1 MIRAVS
7 YLKNTLKAA
16 AAICVA
22 LLIFCS
28 GGGAV
33 YAFFANALPSNES
46 AGGSY
51 MVYECDTKQTLLKQ
65 NTELSADCT
74 LLARLMTCLLVLEN
88 PSISVTDYI
97 TPSEDSVSLSGRYSL
112 FAANQYLVDHL
123 IKSVILCG
131 ADNAARLLAKQV
143 NPNTEYFVS
152 LMNQKAGELGMANTY
167 FTNPDG
173 AADQLQR
180 TTVSDMSLFWTY
192 AMTNAQFRN
201 AAACSAAHIWG
212 GTAVL
217 NECRM
222 VASSAFPNAS
232 LIAGAY
238 TIYDST
244 KTR

>member
-16 AAICVA
+16 AAICIA

-88 PSISVTDYI
+88 PSISVTD
-97 TPSEDSVSLSGRYSL
+97 
-112 FAANQYLVDHL
+112 
-123 IKSVILCG
+123 
-131 ADNAARLLAKQV
+131 
-143 NPNTEYFVS
+143 
-152 LMNQKAGELGMANTY
+152 
-167 FTNPDG
+167 
-173 AADQLQR
+173 
-180 TTVSDMSLFWTY
+180 
-192 AMTNAQFRN
+192 
-201 AAACSAAHIWG
+201 
-212 GTAVL
+212 
-217 NECRM
+217 
-222 VASSAFPNAS
+222 
-232 LIAGAY
+232 
-238 TIYDST
+238 
-244 KTR
+244 

>member
-16 AAICVA
+16 AAICIA

-33 YAFFANALPSNES
+33 YANALPSNES

-97 TPSEDSVSLSGRYSL
+97 TPSEDSVSLSGRNSL

-173 AADQLQR
+173 AADQL
-180 TTVSDMSLFWTY
+180 
-192 AMTNAQFRN
+192 
-201 AAACSAAHIWG
+201 
-212 GTAVL
+212 
-217 NECRM
+217 
-222 VASSAFPNAS
+222 
-232 LIAGAY
+232 
-238 TIYDST
+238 
-244 KTR
+244 

>member
-1 MIRAVS
+1 MIRAVT

-16 AAICVA
+16 AAICIA
-22 LLIFCS
+22 LTVLFS
-28 GGGAV
+28 GSGAA
-33 YAFFANALPSNES
+33 YAFFANTLPSNES
-46 AGGSY
+46 AGISY

-112 FAANQYLVDHL
+112 FASNQYMVDHL

-192 AMTNAQFRN
+192 AMSNAQFRN

-222 VASSAFPNAS
+222 VTSLS
-232 LIAGAY
+232 LIH
-238 TIYDST
+238 I
-244 KTR
+244 